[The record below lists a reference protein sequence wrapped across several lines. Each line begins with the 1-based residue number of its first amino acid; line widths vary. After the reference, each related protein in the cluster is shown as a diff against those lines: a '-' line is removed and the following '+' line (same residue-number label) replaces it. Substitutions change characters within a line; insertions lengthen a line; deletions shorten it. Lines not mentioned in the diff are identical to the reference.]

1 MRIGRVTA
9 LIVVTVVVQVALFP
23 HVRLA

>member
-9 LIVVTVVVQVALFP
+9 KSKLEQLT
-23 HVRLA
+23 